1 MFSLEVIGQP
11 GQPRAVPAA
20 NLVEAVRA
28 DRGGIRLVHVVLDGA
43 VDLNAVAFRHE
54 LILHDC
60 TFRGHLDAGDAHFGK
75 SVDLSRCVFEQN
87 VNFTGARIDGSLYL
101 SGAVIHQGGPDAT
114 AAHPARNPYDLASFG
129 LLRLAG
135 NLIADE
141 IVAHAKISFG
151 GARIAGEASFL
162 AAQVTGGLNFEVAVI
177 EGSLNCGR
185 LVVRCVDPNGPPD
198 DGTALMGGIKV
209 AGQVN
214 LRGAV
219 IERHLILFS
228 AEVHCGLRCGPD
240 GPQRTE
246 IGGDVLLSAAN
257 ISFGAEFSEARITG
271 TLNLQDA
278 DLDGDLICQRTE
290 ITRRGGA
297 DGADDPLAEGGT
309 AHLAGV
315 TVSGMVDFRGAKI
328 AHDLYLQ
335 SAVVKGGLYARAF
348 EMPATQDAL
357 EGTRTTIGKNAW
369 LAAATVSGS
378 VDFSGTHIGGD
389 LSLDGATLEGGLFC
403 RPWRIRLAP
412 LDHYRPDQPSQAT
425 QGSLFCPT
433 HITGNALLA
442 AAKVSGM
449 VDFSGA
455 RIDGNLNLESADIK
469 SGLFCRPL
477 YDHHTVVGG
486 RAILAAVRVS
496 GVVDFTGAEVKD
508 DLNLESADVKNGVTC
523 RAAERRTV
531 IGGSVLLNSARVSG
545 GVDVSGAVVR
555 SNLNLEGAVVG
566 GELDCGSAAGQRT
579 EVGGDALLGGAR
591 VAGGVDLTG
600 LWTRNLQMPGAAI
613 EGKLTCKE
621 AVIGGRAVL
630 NETKVSGQADF
641 GGAQIAGDLQMQGAE
656 VDGRFSCKRTRI
668 GGVLD
673 LRSCRTRVAELDLAP
688 GEAVPGRPDAK
699 WPGVRIEGFQFQD
712 LALGDRE
719 SGRVVNYLDL
729 LRSSPTFE
737 VSTYYGIEQWLRNRG
752 DDDQA
757 NNIYLA
763 MRQDRR
769 KHMHMSGMARATDR
783 LFDAAVFLALRFQ
796 WLFFVFLVMLLVTFL
811 VFSSPE
817 QALAHKGDR
826 PGTPSLADSVA
837 MAVQVNLPMIPFPV
851 ANKWEVT
858 DAPIRLFGLA
868 LPLQYDHFAS
878 LMTLLAYIVVPLF
891 VAGVAN
897 TWLRQKSSGGD

>member
-1 MFSLEVIGQP
+1 MFHLEVIGQP
-11 GQPRAVPAA
+11 DQPRPVSAATLLDAVH
-20 NLVEAVRA
+20 A
-28 DRGGIRLVHVVLDGA
+28 DRGGVRLIHVVLDGP
-43 VDLNAVAFRHE
+43 VDLNAVAFHHE
-54 LILHDC
+54 LILQHC
-60 TFRGHLDAGDAHFGK
+60 TFRGHLDAGDGHFGK
-75 SVDLSRCVFEQN
+75 SVDLTRCTFEQN

-101 SGAVIHQGGPDAT
+101 TGATIHQGGPDPT
-114 AAHPARNPYDLASFG
+114 AAHPARNPFDLASFG

-141 IVAHAKISFG
+141 VVTQAKLSFG
-151 GARIAGEASFL
+151 GARIAGEASFI
-162 AAQVTGGLNFEVAVI
+162 AANLLGGLNLEVAVV
-177 EGSLNCGR
+177 EGSLNCTR
-185 LVVRCVDPNGPPD
+185 MAVRAADPNGPPD

-290 ITRRGGA
+290 IARRGA
-297 DGADDPLAEGGT
+297 DPDDPMAEGGT

-315 TVSGMVDFRGAKI
+315 TVSGMVDFRGASV

-335 SAVVKGGLYARAF
+335 SAVIKGGLYCRAF
-348 EMPATQDAL
+348 EMPATHDAL

-369 LAAATVSGS
+369 LAAATVSGT
-378 VDFSGTHIGGD
+378 VDFSGTSIGGD

-412 LDHYRPDQPSQAT
+412 LDHYRPDQPTQAT
-425 QGSLFCPT
+425 AGSLFCPT
-433 HITGNALLA
+433 HVAGNALLA

-496 GVVDFTGAEVKD
+496 GVVDFTGAEVKE
-508 DLNLESADVKNGVTC
+508 DLNLESADVKNGFC
-523 RAAERRTV
+523 CKAAERRTV

-545 GVDVSGAVVR
+545 GVNVSGAVIR
-555 SNLNLEGAVVG
+555 SNFNLEGAVVG
-566 GELDCGSAAGQRT
+566 GELECGADSGQRT
-579 EVGGDALLGGAR
+579 EVGGDALMGGAR
-591 VAGGVDLTG
+591 ISGGIDMTG
-600 LWTRNLQMPGAAI
+600 LVALNLRMPGAAI
-613 EGKLTCKE
+613 EGKLTAKD

-641 GGAQIAGDLQMQGAE
+641 AGAQIAGDLQLQGAE

-668 GGVLD
+668 GGLLD
-673 LRSCRTRVAELDLAP
+673 LRSCRMRVAELDLAP
-688 GEAVPGRPDAK
+688 AEGAPGRPESK

-719 SGRVVNYLDL
+719 AGRVVNYLDL
-729 LRSSPTFE
+729 LRLSPTFE
-737 VSTYYGIEQWLRNRG
+737 VSTYYSIEQWLRNRG

-769 KHMHMSGMARATDR
+769 KHMQMSGVARATDR

-796 WLFFVFLVMLLVTFL
+796 WLFFVFLVMLAATVL
-811 VFSSPE
+811 VFSSPAD
-817 QALAHKGDR
+817 ALEHKAAR
-826 PGTPSLADSVA
+826 EVAPTPTLTDSIA

-851 ANKWEVT
+851 ASKWEVT
-858 DAPIRLFGLA
+858 SNPINLLGMT
-868 LPLQYDHFAS
+868 LPMQYDHFAS

-897 TWLRQKSSGGD
+897 TWLRQKSAGGD

>member
-1 MFSLEVIGQP
+1 MFHLEVIGQP
-11 GQPRAVPAA
+11 GQPRAVTAA
-20 NLVEAVRA
+20 EFVAAVRNN
-28 DRGGIRLVHVVLDGA
+28 RGGIRLVHVVLDGP
-43 VDLNAVAFRHE
+43 VDLNAVSLNHE

-60 TFRGHLDAGDAHFGK
+60 VFRGHLDAGDAHFGK
-75 SVDLSRCVFEQN
+75 SVDLSRCTFERN
-87 VNFTGARIDGSLYL
+87 LNFTGARIDGSLYL
-101 SGAVIHQGGPDAT
+101 PNAVIHQGGPDAN
-114 AAHPARNPYDLASFG
+114 AAHPPRNPFDLASFG
-129 LLRLAG
+129 LLRLSG

-141 IVAHAKISFG
+141 LVSHAKLNFG

-162 AAQVTGGLNFEVAVI
+162 GAQVVGGLNFEVAVL
-177 EGSLNCGR
+177 EGSLNCTR
-185 LVVRCVDPNGPPD
+185 MAVRCVDPNGPPD

-240 GPQRTE
+240 GSQRTE

-290 ITRRGGA
+290 ITRRGGPEA
-297 DGADDPLAEGGT
+297 AEDPLAEGGT

-315 TVSGMVDFRGAKI
+315 TVSGMVDFRGAQI

-335 SAVVKGGLYARAF
+335 SAVVKGGLYCRAF
-348 EMPATQDAL
+348 EMPASHDSL

-369 LAAATVSGS
+369 LAAATVFGS
-378 VDFSGTHIGGD
+378 VDFSGTRIGGD

-412 LDHYRPDQPSQAT
+412 LDHTRPDQPSQAT
-425 QGSLFCPT
+425 PGSLFCPT
-433 HITGNALLA
+433 HIAGNALLA
-442 AAKVSGM
+442 AAKASGM

-455 RIDGNLNLESADIK
+455 RIDGNLNLESADLK
-469 SGLFCRPL
+469 SGLFGKPL

-496 GVVDFTGAEVKD
+496 GVVDFTGAEIKE
-508 DLNLESADVKNGVTC
+508 DLNLESADVKNGFSC
-523 RAAERRTV
+523 RSGERRTS
-531 IGGSVLLNSARVSG
+531 IGGSVLLTSSRISG
-545 GVDVSGAVVR
+545 GVEVGGAAIR

-566 GELDCGSAAGQRT
+566 GELDCGSIGGQRT

-591 VAGGVDLTG
+591 VSGGVNLTG
-600 LWTRNLQMPGAAI
+600 LRTRNLLMPGATV
-613 EGKLTCKE
+613 EGKLMCKE
-621 AVIGGRAVL
+621 ATIGERAVL
-630 NETKVSGQADF
+630 NESKVSGQVDF
-641 GGAQIAGDLQMQGAE
+641 AAAQLAGDLQMQGTE
-656 VDGRFSCKRTRI
+656 IDGRLSCKQTRI

-673 LRSCRTRVAELDLAP
+673 LRSCRTRAAELDLA
-688 GEAVPGRPDAK
+688 ANTATSGRSH

-719 SGRVVNYLDL
+719 LGRIVNYLDL
-729 LRSSPTFE
+729 LRASPTFE

-769 KHMHMSGMARATDR
+769 KHMQMSGVARATDR
-783 LFDAAVFLALRFQ
+783 LFDFAVFLALRFQ
-796 WLFFVFLVMLLVTFL
+796 YLFFLFLLSLLGTIL
-811 VFSSPE
+811 VFSTPTR
-817 QALAHKGDR
+817 ALMHKGER
-826 PGTPSLADSVA
+826 AATPTLTDSIA

-851 ANKWEVT
+851 ANKWEVSSET
-858 DAPIRLFGLA
+858 IELFGINLS
-868 LPLQYDHFAS
+868 LQYDHFAS
-878 LMTLLAYIVVPLF
+878 LVTLLAYIMVPLF